1 MKDTYLAAAERIRR
15 ELVGIRREA
24 DKASRNW
31 QRAKVSG
38 DEAYV
43 DSVALSLHSF
53 YTGVERVFEMIATSI
68 DQSIDQ
74 SMPSGEHWHQAL
86 LEQMANES
94 PGVRPAVIGSET
106 QTALNELRRF
116 RHVVRNAYTYDFD
129 PVKLEAIVSILPTAE
144 ALVNREL
151 SAFADFWRL

>member
-1 MKDTYLAAAERIRR
+1 MKDTYLAVAERIRR

-24 DKASRNW
+24 DKARRNW
-31 QRAKVSG
+31 QRAKASG

-43 DSVALSLHSF
+43 DSVALSLHGF
-53 YTGVERVFEMIATSI
+53 YTGVERVLEMIAT
-68 DQSIDQ
+68 SIDQ

-86 LEQMANES
+86 LEQMANEV
-94 PGVRPAVIGSET
+94 PGVRPAVIGGEA

-129 PVKLEAIVSILPTAE
+129 LVKLETIINILPIAE
-144 ALVNREL
+144 AHVNKEL
-151 SAFADFWRL
+151 SAFADFLEAIAQD